1 MEQSLAGWL
10 LPVVALIVGVVIG
23 FLLAR
28 LLPGAAPGRAQH
40 KMDEMQER
48 FEAYQ
53 SEVINHFN
61 ATANLVQKL
70 NQNYQDIQE
79 HLSEGASRLALDELT
94 RQRLIPA
101 LSDGAQPPR
110 ERLSSNV
117 SGTEPPKDYAPG
129 QSGTLSDEP
138 VVKHG

>member
-10 LPVVALIVGVVIG
+10 LPALALIVGVVIG

-28 LLPGAAPGRAQH
+28 LLSGGSPGRVQH
-40 KMDEMQER
+40 RMDEMQER

-61 ATANLVQKL
+61 TTANLVQKL

-79 HLSEGASRLALDELT
+79 HLSEGASRLALDEAS
-94 RQRLIPA
+94 RQRLIVT
-101 LSDGAQPPR
+101 LGEAQPQR
-110 ERLSSNV
+110 SSGHLPA
-117 SGTEPPKDYAPG
+117 SSEPPRDYAPG
-129 QSGTLSDEP
+129 HSGVLSDEP